1 MPARES
7 EVLVGRR
14 YLERNFLDTAM
25 RLFVRNAP
33 LVPQAD
39 WQRLVDGLMDRQ
51 RISDVIEV
59 CRLGEVALPRERI
72 LSIGD
77 AALRRR
83 DVENAKHFYE
93 VAEADTE
100 RWSRLLDVLIAVPDR
115 ERLALEIAARY
126 LPASPAV
133 APLAAAS

>member
-1 MPARES
+1 MPVRES

-33 LVPQAD
+33 LVTAAD
-39 WQRLVDGLMDRQ
+39 WQRLVDALMDRQ
-51 RISDVIEV
+51 RITDVIDI
-59 CRLGEVALPRERI
+59 CRLGDVALPRER
-72 LSIGD
+72 LLAIGD

-83 DVENAKHFYE
+83 DVENAKHLYE

-126 LPASPAV
+126 LPAAPA
-133 APLAAAS
+133 AALAAAS